1 MHLIDTT
8 LREGGQ
14 TPGVVFNLETKKKI
28 IRYLVAV
35 GVDEI
40 ELGVA
45 SEKEQDMGRLT
56 GWIRSAFPDQS
67 FSLWCRCRQE
77 DIRFAATLQPA
88 VLALS
93 IPVSDLHLERRLG
106 KGRVWAETRL
116 AESIQLALSLGIP
129 QVAVGFE
136 DATRADHG
144 FMKELAH
151 VARDAG
157 GFRLRLADTVGVA
170 SPKKMTALLDAVR
183 GTGLQLGVH
192 CHNDFGMATA
202 NTIASL
208 EYGATWGDVTVFGL
222 GERAGNSRLE
232 EVVSYLA
239 LQAGVKRY
247 DLRPLPELSQLVAC
261 ESGRAIGS
269 ARPIVGEKLFTCETG
284 LHVQGLLV
292 DPQTYEPF
300 APELVGAKRKLL
312 IGSKS
317 GCRAIAATMKRLSLP
332 GLDDVLLT
340 NLTCRVR
347 RAAHELQ
354 RPLADHEIVE
364 LATVVPGS

>member
-1 MHLIDTT
+1 MHIIDTT

-14 TPGVVFNLETKKKI
+14 TPGVVFSLETKKKI
-28 IRYLVAV
+28 VRHLVAV

-40 ELGVA
+40 ELGIA
-45 SEKEQDMGRLT
+45 SVKERDMGRLT
-56 GWIRSAFPDQS
+56 GWIRSAFPVQS
-67 FSLWCRCRQE
+67 FSLWCRCRRE

-106 KGRVWAETRL
+106 KGRAWAENRL

-129 QVAVGFE
+129 RVAVGFE

-144 FMKELAH
+144 FVKELAH
-151 VARDAG
+151 VAHGAG
-157 GFRLRLADTVGVA
+157 AFRLSLADTVGVA
-170 SPKKMTALLDAVR
+170 SPKKMAALRDVV
-183 GTGLQLGVH
+183 GGVGLQLGVH

-202 NTIASL
+202 NTIASF
-208 EYGATWGDVTVFGL
+208 ECGAAWGDVTVFGI

-239 LQAGVKRY
+239 LQMGVKRY
-247 DLRPLPELSQLVAC
+247 DLRPLPELSQLVAR
-261 ESGRAIGS
+261 ESGRAIDS
-269 ARPIVGEKLFTCETG
+269 ARPIVGAELFTCETG
-284 LHVQGLLV
+284 LHVQGLMV

-300 APELVGAKRKLL
+300 APELIGAKRELL
-312 IGSKS
+312 IGSKT
-317 GCRAIAATMKRLSLP
+317 GCRAIAATIKRLSLP

-340 NLTCRVR
+340 NLTSRVR

-364 LATVVPGS
+364 LATMQSGS